1 MKNKEEKEYFY
12 NECSKILNI
21 EHSFNIPVKRRNR
34 WNTRNLGNGRFP
46 GFGLIRCF
54 GSIILITNKNGTY
67 KFNTYEDVYEYL
79 RDFYMP
85 K

>member
-21 EHSFNIPVKRRNR
+21 EHSFNTPVKHRNR

-54 GSIILITNKNGTY
+54 GSIILITNQYGTH
-67 KFNTYEDVYEYL
+67 KFDSYDNVYDYL
-79 RDFYMP
+79 KDFCQP